1 MMGAVSQQVK
11 KAMGQIRQSFQGIV
25 ARGGSDSLQ
34 LSGYSDETL
43 QDVELIQQVGFSS
56 HIPEGARVVVIPLQG
71 KTAKSIIVATTAG
84 NIVINVDSGET
95 CIYDQFGHSVWL
107 KEDGTHVTGDL
118 FVNGNISSTREVSD
132 QKGSMQE
139 MRDKYNQHTNGN
151 TPQPT
156 PQM

>member
-1 MMGAVSQQVK
+1 MGAVSQQVK

-56 HIPEGARVVVIPLQG
+56 HIPQGARVVVIPLQG
-71 KTAKSIIVATTAG
+71 KTAKSIVVATTAG
-84 NIVINVDSGET
+84 TIKINVESGET
-95 CIYDQFGHSVWL
+95 CVYDQFGHSVWL

-118 FVNGNISSTREVSD
+118 FVDGNISSTREVSD
-132 QKGSMQE
+132 KKGSMQE

-151 TPQPT
+151 TPQPN